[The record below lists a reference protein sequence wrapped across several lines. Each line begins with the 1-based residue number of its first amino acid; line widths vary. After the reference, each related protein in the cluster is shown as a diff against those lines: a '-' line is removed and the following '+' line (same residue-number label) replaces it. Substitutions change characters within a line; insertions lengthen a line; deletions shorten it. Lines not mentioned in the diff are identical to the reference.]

1 MLTPMNARAR
11 SSPTP
16 RGRRESGPQGTAI
29 VAREDLPVGDRA
41 HGGED
46 GDGAP
51 ALVGLTP
58 PFAERRFPLH
68 PVQSRIGRSADNT
81 IVIDDPGISSEHAR
95 IDHDNGHWTILNALS
110 TNGTFVNGRAVHEAE
125 VRDGDR
131 ITLGNIAFEFRL
143 REPEPGARPA
153 AGWQRPGIIL
163 GGVVLL
169 SVVVISV
176 ILLL

>member
-1 MLTPMNARAR
+1 MAMNARAR

-16 RGRRESGPQGTAI
+16 GGRRKSGPQGTAV
-29 VAREDLPVGDRA
+29 VAREDLPAGDRA
-41 HGGED
+41 HGGAD
-46 GDGAP
+46 GNGAP

-58 PFAERRFPLH
+58 PFAEQRFPLH
-68 PVQSRIGRSADNT
+68 PVQNRIGRSADNT

-95 IDHDNGHWTILNALS
+95 IDHDNGHWTVLNALS

-143 REPEPGARPA
+143 REPESDPRPA
-153 AGWQRPGIIL
+153 AGWQRPGIII

-169 SVVVISV
+169 SVVVIGA